1 MTRAVLITGTVFAV
15 AWITGGLNVPVAGSR
30 AGYVF
35 LAPGYLRDL
44 WRARRIRRETQP

>member
-1 MTRAVLITGTVFAV
+1 MTRAVLILGTLFTV

-35 LAPGYLRDL
+35 LAPGYLRDR
-44 WRARRIRRETQP
+44 WRARKGPRP